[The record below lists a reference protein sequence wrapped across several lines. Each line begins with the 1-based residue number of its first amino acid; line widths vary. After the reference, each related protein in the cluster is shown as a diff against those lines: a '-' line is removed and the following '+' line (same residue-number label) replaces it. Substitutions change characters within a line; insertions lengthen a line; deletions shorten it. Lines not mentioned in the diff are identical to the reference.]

1 MTYNMTITCEHG
13 EYKLEECTESP
24 FTAEFEEHLDALK
37 DMIGTRKRI
46 VIEYKQE
53 KVCKR

>member
-1 MTYNMTITCEHG
+1 MAYDMTITCEHG
-13 EYKLEECTESP
+13 EYKLEECTKSP

-46 VIEYKQE
+46 VIEYKQK